1 MTDIAIVGV
10 GITPFGRNPRTVQ
23 GMAMH
28 AVRGALAD
36 AGADWRDVQFAA
48 GGSHSGGHADNLL
61 GSLGLTGV
69 PFMNVFNGCAT
80 GASALLA
87 AANAVR
93 AGEAGLAMAVG
104 FDRHGRGSFA
114 PKPSDRGLPDWYG
127 DAGLMVT
134 TQFFGM
140 KIQRYLH
147 LYDIDPVVLNRVA
160 DKAFRN
166 AEYNPYAWRRMPVDE
181 SVIANSMMVAN
192 PLTKYMFCSPGDG
205 AVAVL
210 LCRAD
215 EAHRYTSAPVYVRA
229 LVHRTRRPGSFEVFA
244 PSFTPTDGVSVTA
257 DAANAAFDAA
267 GAGPEDIDLAQIQDT
282 DSGAEVIHMAE
293 VGLCAHGEQEK
304 LILDGAT
311 ELTGALPVNTD
322 GGCLAN
328 GEPIGASAL
337 RQIHESVLQL
347 RGAAG
352 VRQIPGRPRVALNHV
367 YGAPGLSA
375 CTILA
380 R

>member
-1 MTDIAIVGV
+1 MTGVSIAGI
-10 GITPFGRNPRTVQ
+10 GITEFGRNPRSVPK
-23 GMAMH
+23 MAVH

-36 AGADWRDVQFAA
+36 AGAEWSDVHFAA

-61 GSLGLTGV
+61 GPLGLTGI

-87 AANAVR
+87 ASNAIR
-93 AGEAGLAMAVG
+93 AGEARLALAVG
-104 FDRHGRGSFA
+104 FDRHARGSFA
-114 PKPSDRGLPDWYG
+114 PRPRDRGLPEWYG

-140 KIQRYLH
+140 KIQRYLEQH
-147 LYDIDPVVLNRVA
+147 DVDRSVLARVSA
-160 DKAFRN
+160 KAFRN
-166 AEYNPYAWRRMPVDE
+166 AEHNPNAWRRTPVRE
-181 SVIANSMMVAN
+181 SEIAGSMMVAD

-215 EAHRYTSAPVYVRA
+215 DAHRHSSTPVHIRS
-229 LVHRTRRPGSFEVFA
+229 LTHRTRRPGSFEVFSPA
-244 PSFTPTDGVSVTA
+244 FSPVEGVSVSA
-257 DAANAAFDAA
+257 DAASAAFEAA
-267 GAGPEDIDLAQIQDT
+267 GIGPGDIDLAQLQDT

-293 VGLCAHGEQEK
+293 VGLCEHGEQER
-304 LILDGAT
+304 LIFDGAT
-311 ELTGALPVNTD
+311 ELTGQIPVNTD

-347 RGAAG
+347 RGTAG
-352 VRQIPGRPRVALNHV
+352 VRQVRNGPQTALNHV

-375 CTILA
+375 CTILS

>member
-1 MTDIAIVGV
+1 MDIAIVGV
-10 GITPFGRNPRTVQ
+10 GITEFGRNPRTVRD
-23 GMAMH
+23 MATH
-28 AVRGALAD
+28 AVRGALSD
-36 AGADWRDVQFAA
+36 AGVEWTDVNFAA

-87 AANAVR
+87 AVDAVR
-93 AGEAGLAMAVG
+93 SGRAGLAMAVG
-104 FDRHGRGSFA
+104 FDRHERGSFA
-114 PKPSDRGLPDWYG
+114 PDPAARGLPEWYG
-127 DAGLMVT
+127 HQGMMVT

-147 LYDIDPVVLNRVA
+147 EHDLDRAVLARVSA
-160 DKAFRN
+160 KAFRN
-166 AEYNPYAWRRMPVDE
+166 AALNENAWRRTPVAE
-181 SVIANSMMVAN
+181 AEITGSLMVAD

-210 LCRAD
+210 VCSAD
-215 EAHRYTSAPVYVRA
+215 QARRYTSTPVFLRA
-229 LVHRTRRPGSFEVFA
+229 LVHRTRRPGSFEVFS
-244 PSFTPTDGVSVTA
+244 PSFTPAEGVSVTA
-257 DAANAAFDAA
+257 DAAAAAFEEA
-267 GAGPEDIDLAQIQDT
+267 GVTPSDIALAQLQDT

-293 VGLCAHGEQEK
+293 TGLCADGEQEK
-304 LILDGAT
+304 LILGGAT
-311 ELTGALPVNTD
+311 ELAGSLPVNTD

-337 RQIHESVLQL
+337 RQVHESVVQL
-347 RGAAG
+347 RGLAG
-352 VRQIPGRPRVALNHV
+352 ARQVPGAPATALTHV

-375 CTILA
+375 VSILT